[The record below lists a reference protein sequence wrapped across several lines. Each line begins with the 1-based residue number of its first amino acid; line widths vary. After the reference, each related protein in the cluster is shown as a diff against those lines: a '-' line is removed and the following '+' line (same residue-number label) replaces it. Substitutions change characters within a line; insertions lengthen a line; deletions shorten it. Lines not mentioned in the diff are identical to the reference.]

1 MTTIAI
7 TGSSGLI
14 GTALREAIE
23 ASGDHA
29 IRVLRGNQ
37 SDPAA
42 LWNPA
47 TGWFRPGALEGVDA
61 VVHLAGESVGEG
73 RWSEKRKAEL
83 TSSRIDA
90 TRILVDHLASLVK
103 RPAVLVSA
111 SGAGFYGDRG
121 EETMTEDSAAGGGF
135 LAGLVVAWEKEVQR
149 AAELGIRVVTLRF
162 GVILDKRGGALT
174 RLLLPFKLGAG
185 GRIGNGRQ
193 YMPLVSLGDA
203 VGAIRHAIST
213 PTLSGPVNVS
223 VPEPATN
230 NDFTKALGKALHRPT
245 LLPVPTFALNA
256 MLGRETAREMLFF
269 SARVLPTKLQ
279 DSGYQ
284 FRAPSVDATIAEAL
298 A

>member
-23 ASGDHA
+23 ATGDHA

>member
-90 TRILVDHLASLVK
+90 TRILVDHLASLTK